1 MMRPQAADRYRSQ
14 NSARRI
20 VIISRDNTRT
30 YTFSPLALFGGL
42 TLFLTVSLGFLAAT
56 TYLVFRDDLFDLVRE
71 RNADMQQAYEDRI
84 ARLRSEIDRISS
96 RQILD
101 SVAMDEKVEKILSAQ
116 QGIAARQQAVGAL
129 IDKAR
134 SIGLIDGRNAPV
146 GADKRAALDPDV
158 TGSINAYAADA
169 GHAARI
175 DHQFDALTAV
185 ASATPAAGLRTS
197 DGKPD
202 LKAIASHLAAV
213 DAEQAKAVEAIA
225 DAANSRVDAAV
236 DVIANVGLSV
246 DVPEAPA
253 DAEDAVGGPFIP
265 LGSAQALAAAM
276 QEADQA
282 FERIERVK
290 AEAAQ
295 LPLIRPLPG
304 ADKRA
309 ALDPDV
315 TGSIN
320 AYAADTGAAARIDHQ
335 FDALTAV
342 ASSVPAAGLRTSD
355 GKPDLKAIAGH
366 LAAVDAEQAK
376 AVEAIADAA
385 NSRADAAVDVIAN
398 VGLSVDVPEAPADA
412 EDAVGG
418 PFIPLGSAQALAAAM
433 QEADQAFERIE
444 RVKAEAARLPLV
456 RPLPGADMTSNFGS
470 RRDPFLGSLAFHA
483 GIDFRSP
490 TGSDIRPTAPGVV
503 TAAGWSGGYGN
514 MVEVDHGNGITTRY
528 GHMSRIIARV
538 GDKVT
543 RDTII
548 GEVGS
553 TGRSTGPHLHY
564 ETRLNGASLNPIN
577 YIAAGSRLASLL
589 P

>member
-1 MMRPQAADRYRSQ
+1 MMRPQATDRYRSQ

-101 SVAMDEKVEKILSAQ
+101 SVAMDEKVEKIMSAQ
-116 QGIAARQQAVGAL
+116 EGIADRQRAVGEL

-134 SIGLIDGRNAPV
+134 SIGLIDSRNAAIP
-146 GADKRAALDPDV
+146 ADKRAALDPTDV
-158 TGSINAYAADA
+158 TGSVNAYADA
-169 GHAARI
+169 GGASLI
-175 DHQFDALTAV
+175 DRQFDALTAPQ
-185 ASATPAAGLRTS
+185 AATPKADLRTA

-202 LKAIASHLAAV
+202 FKAISSHLAAV

-236 DVIANVGLSV
+236 EVIADAGLRV
-246 DVPEAPA
+246 NLPEGSA
-253 DAEDAVGGPFIP
+253 DSQDAVGGPFIP
-265 LGSAQALAAAM
+265 IGGAQALTAAM

-282 FERIERVK
+282 FGRIE
-290 AEAAQ
+290 
-295 LPLIRPLPG
+295 L
-304 ADKRA
+304 
-309 ALDPDV
+309 
-315 TGSIN
+315 
-320 AYAADTGAAARIDHQ
+320 
-335 FDALTAV
+335 
-342 ASSVPAAGLRTSD
+342 
-355 GKPDLKAIAGH
+355 
-366 LAAVDAEQAK
+366 
-376 AVEAIADAA
+376 
-385 NSRADAAVDVIAN
+385 
-398 VGLSVDVPEAPADA
+398 
-412 EDAVGG
+412 
-418 PFIPLGSAQALAAAM
+418 
-433 QEADQAFERIE
+433 
-444 RVKAEAARLPLV
+444 VKAEAARLPLI
-456 RPLPGADMTSNFGS
+456 RPMPGGDMTSNFGS
-470 RRDPFLGSLAFHA
+470 RRDPFLGSMAFHA

-490 TGSDIRPTAPGVV
+490 TGTDIRPTAPGVV
-503 TAAGWSGGYGN
+503 TVAGWSGGYGN
-514 MVEVDHGNGITTRY
+514 MVEVDHGNGVTTRY

-538 GDKVT
+538 GDRVT
-543 RDTII
+543 RDTVI

-564 ETRLNGASLNPIN
+564 ETRINGVPLNPVN
-577 YIAAGSRLASLL
+577 YINAGNKLASLL

>member
-134 SIGLIDGRNAPV
+134 SIGLIDGRNAPI

-185 ASATPAAGLRTS
+185 ASAAPTAGLRTS

-202 LKAIASHLAAV
+202 FKAIASHLAAV

-290 AEAAQ
+290 AEAAR
-295 LPLIRPLPG
+295 LPLI
-304 ADKRA
+304 
-309 ALDPDV
+309 
-315 TGSIN
+315 
-320 AYAADTGAAARIDHQ
+320 
-335 FDALTAV
+335 
-342 ASSVPAAGLRTSD
+342 
-355 GKPDLKAIAGH
+355 
-366 LAAVDAEQAK
+366 
-376 AVEAIADAA
+376 
-385 NSRADAAVDVIAN
+385 
-398 VGLSVDVPEAPADA
+398 
-412 EDAVGG
+412 
-418 PFIPLGSAQALAAAM
+418 
-433 QEADQAFERIE
+433 
-444 RVKAEAARLPLV
+444 

-503 TAAGWSGGYGN
+503 TVAGWSGGYGN

-543 RDTII
+543 RDTVI

-564 ETRLNGASLNPIN
+564 ETRLNGAPLNPIN
-577 YIAAGSRLASLL
+577 YIAAGSRLARLL

>member
-1 MMRPQAADRYRSQ
+1 MRPQAADRYRSQ

-146 GADKRAALDPDV
+146 DADKRAALDPEV
-158 TGSINAYAADA
+158 TGSINAYAADTGPA
-169 GHAARI
+169 SRI

-185 ASATPAAGLRTS
+185 ASAAPAAGLRTS

-202 LKAIASHLAAV
+202 FKAIASHLAAV

-304 ADKRA
+304 A
-309 ALDPDV
+309 
-315 TGSIN
+315 G
-320 AYAADTGAAARIDHQ
+320 
-335 FDALTAV
+335 
-342 ASSVPAAGLRTSD
+342 
-355 GKPDLKAIAGH
+355 
-366 LAAVDAEQAK
+366 
-376 AVEAIADAA
+376 
-385 NSRADAAVDVIAN
+385 
-398 VGLSVDVPEAPADA
+398 
-412 EDAVGG
+412 
-418 PFIPLGSAQALAAAM
+418 
-433 QEADQAFERIE
+433 
-444 RVKAEAARLPLV
+444 
-456 RPLPGADMTSNFGS
+456 MTSNFGS

-503 TAAGWSGGYGN
+503 TVAGWSGGYGN
-514 MVEVDHGNGITTRY
+514 LVEVDHGNGITTRY

-543 RDTII
+543 RDTVI

-564 ETRLNGASLNPIN
+564 ETRLNGAPLNPIN
-577 YIAAGSRLASLL
+577 YIAAGNRLANLL

>member
-101 SVAMDEKVEKILSAQ
+101 SVAMDEKVEKIMSAQ
-116 QGIAARQQAVGAL
+116 QGIADRQRAVGDL

-134 SIGLIDGRNAPV
+134 SIGLIDGRNAAIT
-146 GADKRAALDPDV
+146 ADKRAALDPADV
-158 TGSINAYAADA
+158 TGSVNAYADA
-169 GHAARI
+169 GGANLI
-175 DHQFDALTAV
+175 DRQFDALTSTA
-185 ASATPAAGLRTS
+185 PKAAAAKVDLRTT

-202 LKAIASHLAAV
+202 FKAIASHLAAV

-236 DVIANVGLSV
+236 EIIADAGLRV
-246 DVPEAPA
+246 NVPEAPA
-253 DAEDAVGGPFIP
+253 DSQDAVGGPYIP
-265 LGSAQALAAAM
+265 MAGAQALAAAM

-282 FERIERVK
+282 FGRIALVK
-290 AEAAQ
+290 AA
-295 LPLIRPLPG
+295 
-304 ADKRA
+304 
-309 ALDPDV
+309 
-315 TGSIN
+315 
-320 AYAADTGAAARIDHQ
+320 
-335 FDALTAV
+335 
-342 ASSVPAAGLRTSD
+342 
-355 GKPDLKAIAGH
+355 
-366 LAAVDAEQAK
+366 
-376 AVEAIADAA
+376 
-385 NSRADAAVDVIAN
+385 
-398 VGLSVDVPEAPADA
+398 
-412 EDAVGG
+412 
-418 PFIPLGSAQALAAAM
+418 
-433 QEADQAFERIE
+433 
-444 RVKAEAARLPLV
+444 AARLPLV
-456 RPLPGADMTSNFGS
+456 RPMPGGDMTSNFGS

-490 TGSDIRPTAPGVV
+490 TGTDIRPTAPGVV
-503 TAAGWSGGYGN
+503 TVAGWSGGYGN
-514 MVEVDHGNGITTRY
+514 MVEVDHGNGVTTRY
-528 GHMSRIIARV
+528 GHMSRIITHV
-538 GDKVT
+538 GDRVT
-543 RDTII
+543 RDTVI

-564 ETRLNGASLNPIN
+564 ETRINGTPLNPIN
-577 YIAAGSRLASLL
+577 YINAGNRLASLL

>member
-158 TGSINAYAADA
+158 TGSINAYSADA

-202 LKAIASHLAAV
+202 FKAIASHLAAV

-290 AEAAQ
+290 AEAAR
-295 LPLIRPLPG
+295 LPLI
-304 ADKRA
+304 
-309 ALDPDV
+309 
-315 TGSIN
+315 
-320 AYAADTGAAARIDHQ
+320 
-335 FDALTAV
+335 
-342 ASSVPAAGLRTSD
+342 
-355 GKPDLKAIAGH
+355 
-366 LAAVDAEQAK
+366 
-376 AVEAIADAA
+376 
-385 NSRADAAVDVIAN
+385 
-398 VGLSVDVPEAPADA
+398 
-412 EDAVGG
+412 
-418 PFIPLGSAQALAAAM
+418 
-433 QEADQAFERIE
+433 
-444 RVKAEAARLPLV
+444 

-503 TAAGWSGGYGN
+503 TVAGWSGGYGN
-514 MVEVDHGNGITTRY
+514 MVEIDHGNGITTRY

-543 RDTII
+543 RDTVI

-564 ETRLNGASLNPIN
+564 ETRLNGAPLNPIN
-577 YIAAGSRLASLL
+577 YIAAGSRLANLL

>member
-185 ASATPAAGLRTS
+185 ASSVPAAGLRTS

-202 LKAIASHLAAV
+202 LKAIAGHLAAV

-295 LPLIRPLPG
+295 LPL
-304 ADKRA
+304 
-309 ALDPDV
+309 
-315 TGSIN
+315 
-320 AYAADTGAAARIDHQ
+320 
-335 FDALTAV
+335 
-342 ASSVPAAGLRTSD
+342 
-355 GKPDLKAIAGH
+355 
-366 LAAVDAEQAK
+366 
-376 AVEAIADAA
+376 
-385 NSRADAAVDVIAN
+385 
-398 VGLSVDVPEAPADA
+398 
-412 EDAVGG
+412 
-418 PFIPLGSAQALAAAM
+418 
-433 QEADQAFERIE
+433 
-444 RVKAEAARLPLV
+444 V

-490 TGSDIRPTAPGVV
+490 TGTDIRPTAPGVV
-503 TAAGWSGGYGN
+503 TVAGWSGGYGN
-514 MVEVDHGNGITTRY
+514 LVEVDHGNGITTRY

-543 RDTII
+543 RDTVI

-564 ETRLNGASLNPIN
+564 ETRLNGAPLNPIN

>member
-20 VIISRDNTRT
+20 VIISRDNTRS

-101 SVAMDEKVEKILSAQ
+101 SVAMDEKVEKIMTAQ
-116 QGIAARQQAVGAL
+116 QGIADRQRAVGDL

-134 SIGLIDGRNAPV
+134 SIGLLDDNNAAVP
-146 GADKRAALDPDV
+146 ADRRAALDPADV
-158 TGSINAYAADA
+158 TGSVNAYADA
-169 GHAARI
+169 GRASLI
-175 DHQFDALTAV
+175 DRQFDALT
-185 ASATPAAGLRTS
+185 SAAPNAAIPKADLRTA

-202 LKAIASHLAAV
+202 FRAISSHLAAV

-225 DAANSRVDAAV
+225 VAANSRVDAAV
-236 DVIANVGLSV
+236 DIIANAGLRV
-246 DVPEAPA
+246 NVPEGPVEK
-253 DAEDAVGGPFIP
+253 EDAVGGPFIP
-265 LGSAQALAAAM
+265 VAGAQALAAAM

-282 FERIERVK
+282 FGRMALVK
-290 AEAAQ
+290 AA
-295 LPLIRPLPG
+295 
-304 ADKRA
+304 
-309 ALDPDV
+309 
-315 TGSIN
+315 
-320 AYAADTGAAARIDHQ
+320 
-335 FDALTAV
+335 
-342 ASSVPAAGLRTSD
+342 
-355 GKPDLKAIAGH
+355 
-366 LAAVDAEQAK
+366 
-376 AVEAIADAA
+376 
-385 NSRADAAVDVIAN
+385 
-398 VGLSVDVPEAPADA
+398 
-412 EDAVGG
+412 
-418 PFIPLGSAQALAAAM
+418 
-433 QEADQAFERIE
+433 
-444 RVKAEAARLPLV
+444 AARLPLV
-456 RPLPGADMTSNFGS
+456 RPLPGGDMTSNYGS

-490 TGSDIRPTAPGVV
+490 TGTDIRPTAPGVV
-503 TAAGWSGGYGN
+503 TAAGWAGGYGN
-514 MVEVDHGNGITTRY
+514 MVEVDHGNGVTTRY
-528 GHMSRIIARV
+528 GHMSRIVARV
-538 GDKVT
+538 GDRVT

-564 ETRLNGASLNPIN
+564 ETRVNGAPFNPIN
-577 YIAAGSRLASLL
+577 YINAGNRLASLL

>member
-1 MMRPQAADRYRSQ
+1 MMRPQATDRYRSQ

-101 SVAMDEKVEKILSAQ
+101 SVAMDEKVEKIMSAQ
-116 QGIAARQQAVGAL
+116 EGIADRQRAVGEL

-134 SIGLIDGRNAPV
+134 SIGLIDSRNAAIP
-146 GADKRAALDPDV
+146 ADKRAALDPTDV
-158 TGSINAYAADA
+158 TGSVNAYADA
-169 GHAARI
+169 GGASLI
-175 DHQFDALTAV
+175 DRQFDALTAM
-185 ASATPAAGLRTS
+185 APQAATPKADLRTA

-202 LKAIASHLAAV
+202 FKAISSHLAAV

-236 DVIANVGLSV
+236 EVIADAGLRV
-246 DVPEAPA
+246 NVPEGSA
-253 DAEDAVGGPFIP
+253 DSQDAVGGPFIP
-265 LGSAQALAAAM
+265 IGGAQALTAAM

-282 FERIERVK
+282 FGRIE
-290 AEAAQ
+290 
-295 LPLIRPLPG
+295 L
-304 ADKRA
+304 
-309 ALDPDV
+309 
-315 TGSIN
+315 
-320 AYAADTGAAARIDHQ
+320 
-335 FDALTAV
+335 
-342 ASSVPAAGLRTSD
+342 
-355 GKPDLKAIAGH
+355 
-366 LAAVDAEQAK
+366 
-376 AVEAIADAA
+376 
-385 NSRADAAVDVIAN
+385 
-398 VGLSVDVPEAPADA
+398 
-412 EDAVGG
+412 
-418 PFIPLGSAQALAAAM
+418 
-433 QEADQAFERIE
+433 
-444 RVKAEAARLPLV
+444 VKAEAARLPLI
-456 RPLPGADMTSNFGS
+456 RPMPGGDMTSNFGS
-470 RRDPFLGSLAFHA
+470 RRDPFLGSMAFHA

-490 TGSDIRPTAPGVV
+490 TGTDIRPTAPGVV
-503 TAAGWSGGYGN
+503 TVAGWSGGYGN
-514 MVEVDHGNGITTRY
+514 MVEVDHGNGVTTRY

-538 GDKVT
+538 GDRVT
-543 RDTII
+543 RDTVI

-564 ETRLNGASLNPIN
+564 ETRINGVPLNPVN
-577 YIAAGSRLASLL
+577 YINAGNKLASLL